1 MNESSSPVRDSRL
14 GWLLAATTLVFLRI
28 VTTDYV
34 QWDDNVLISENE
46 ILKRPFGEALRLA
59 FTTFYHGDFMPL
71 TLMSFWF
78 DVAMLKLGGPGQH
91 VENLLLHLLNVTL
104 LWKYLARLK
113 VRAEWRFFVCGV
125 FALHPVQVESVS
137 WVSERK
143 GLLSGALLLVGAHA
157 SLTASAL
164 RENKAWGMWALY
176 AVAYG
181 AAFLAKA
188 NGILLPLVLFM
199 VERAVAVSG
208 LAVSGERGAGV
219 GATRR
224 RGLSGEPGF
233 GGEMLRLFMK
243 HGFVLGLGA
252 LGAVVRVKAYES
264 SIPELMGAT
273 WSFER
278 LIAWPAMACAA
289 IGYYFRLFFWPYNLS
304 IIYPSYDGGSG
315 WGIWTAL
322 GCVGISGVAAWAWGK
337 RDGLAGVLGLTFLFL
352 LAPVLQIVPR
362 INFVNDRYLYLPVI
376 ALAGLV
382 ANGAWPRRV
391 EVVKLKSVKKRK
403 NAVAKSGEGLP
414 ESASSTLASDAE
426 AFGGISLAALRN
438 QPFLQI
444 LILLAIISFAR
455 VKVWSSNAA
464 LWKDTSAKNPE
475 NGIARNNHAQA
486 LQAEGKLQEAIQE
499 YEQVLVYG
507 RKDGTD
513 NLAFNNLGILY
524 SSPENKGIYDLAKAE
539 ALLKEGIARAPRPEE
554 AFTLR
559 FNLAQVYLQK
569 RSYNEAL
576 NELQTLKAQLL
587 ASQNQRYAF
596 LVGRVDQ
603 ILAILQGAAK

>member
-1 MNESSSPVRDSRL
+1 MSETPSTARDARL
-14 GWLLAATTLVFLRI
+14 GWLLAATALVFLRI

-78 DVAMLKLGGPGQH
+78 DVALLKLGGPGQH
-91 VENLLLHLLNVTL
+91 VENLLLHLLNVSL
-104 LWKYLARLK
+104 LWTYLGRLK
-113 VRAEWRFFVCGV
+113 VRAEWRLFVCGV

-143 GLLSGALLLVGAHA
+143 GLLSGALLLAGAHA
-157 SLTASAL
+157 SLTAGAL
-164 RENKAWGMWALY
+164 RAKRAWGMWALY
-176 AVAYG
+176 ALAYA

-188 NGILLPLVLFM
+188 NGILLPLVLFV
-199 VERAVAVSG
+199 VERAVVR
-208 LAVSGERGAGV
+208 GERGASGE
-219 GATRR
+219 TRR
-224 RGLSGEPGF
+224 
-233 GGEMLRLFMK
+233 LFLK
-243 HGFVLGLGA
+243 HAVVLA
-252 LGAVVRVKAYES
+252 LGAVGAMVRVKAYES

-273 WSFER
+273 WSIER
-278 LIAWPAMACAA
+278 LLAWPAMACAA
-289 IGYYFRLFFWPYNLS
+289 IGYYFRLFVWPFGLS
-304 IIYPSYDGGSG
+304 IIYPSYGTGEA
-315 WGIWTAL
+315 WGAWTAL
-322 GCVGISGVAAWAWGK
+322 GAVGVIGIAAWTWVN
-337 RDGLAGVLGLTFLFL
+337 RDGLAFVLGLAFLFL

-382 ANGAWPRRV
+382 GSWLWPRR
-391 EVVKLKSVKKRK
+391 
-403 NAVAKSGEGLP
+403 
-414 ESASSTLASDAE
+414 AE
-426 AFGGISLAALRN
+426 ASKPKSAKKQKKEKMASAADLAIAENVVGLDASGVVGTLRN
-438 QPFLQI
+438 QLVLFA
-444 LILLAIISFAR
+444 LLGTLAMISFLRAG
-455 VKVWSSNAA
+455 VWGSNAA
-464 LWKDTSAKNPE
+464 LWKDTAAKNPE

-486 LQAEGKLQEAIQE
+486 LQAEGKLPEAIAE
-499 YEQVLVYG
+499 YEKVLVYG

-524 SSPENKGIYDLAKAE
+524 SSPENKSIYDLAKAE
-539 ALLKEGIARAPRPEE
+539 ALLKEGIAKSPRPEE

-559 FNLAQVYLQK
+559 FNLVQVYLQK

-576 NELQTLKAQLL
+576 NELQTLKAQLT

-596 LVGRVDQ
+596 LVARVDQ
-603 ILAILQGAAK
+603 LLAILRGAGK